1 MNASNRNHH
10 NDNKHDNAPADQET
24 GSPSTAAPAPEATSA
39 EAGIPERPVAQARKV
54 RIKLFGVGGAGGN
67 AVTHIAQTR
76 ETRVQW
82 LTQLDLVAVN
92 TDLQAL
98 DAALATEK
106 IQIGAEVTHGLG
118 AGGDPELGARAA
130 QHEATVLSAA
140 CRDLDVAFI
149 MAGMGGGTG
158 TGASAVLARVAKQ
171 QGALVLALVTM
182 PFGFEGDR
190 RRQQAVDGLE
200 ELRGHADAVIC
211 VPNDRLFKVL
221 GEGASVLEAFQ
232 RGNEF
237 MATGVQAVWQLL
249 ARKGLINLDFAD
261 LRATLNAKH
270 SDGLLSHGE
279 AEGADRA
286 RNAVKAML
294 ENPLFDGHETLAR
307 ADSVLVSILGGTD
320 LALGDVQKA
329 MEPITRQAPKAHII
343 MGAAMDEAYIGKL
356 SVTMIAASQA
366 TQRKSATPTNSV
378 ILTTTGKAT
387 VTTPANG
394 TVHRKHVPANG
405 NGGGVALPNKT
416 VPATAV
422 SAMGSST
429 PAKTKDAP
437 PSAKQET
444 LPLQTASRGRFDKTE
459 PTLHNGQDLDVPTFI
474 RKGIA
479 LSR

>member
-1 MNASNRNHH
+1 MNASKRKHH
-10 NDNKHDNAPADQET
+10 DDANPTNTPTDQPT
-24 GSPSTAAPAPEATSA
+24 VSPPAPVPGLTPVD
-39 EAGIPERPVAQARKV
+39 AGIPDRPVSQARKV
-54 RIKLFGVGGAGGN
+54 RIKLFGVGGAGCN

-76 ETRVQW
+76 ETREQW
-82 LTQLDLVAVN
+82 LTMLDLVAVN

-106 IQIGAEVTHGLG
+106 IQIGTEVTHGLG
-118 AGGDPELGARAA
+118 AGGDSDLGSRAA
-130 QHEATVLSAA
+130 QHDADVLSAA
-140 CRDLDVAFI
+140 CRDLDVVFI
-149 MAGMGGGTG
+149 LAGLGGGTG
-158 TGASAVLARVAKQ
+158 TGASAVLARIAKQ
-171 QGALVLALVTM
+171 QGALVLALVTV

-190 RRQQAVDGLE
+190 RRQQATDGLD

-211 VPNDRLFKVL
+211 VPNDRLFKVV
-221 GEGASVLEAFQ
+221 GEGASVVEAFQ

-294 ENPLFDGHETLAR
+294 ENPLFDGHETLTR

-329 MEPITRQAPKAHII
+329 MEPITRQAPQAHII
-343 MGAAMDEAYIGKL
+343 MGAAVDEAYNGKL
-356 SVTMIAASQA
+356 AVTMIAATQA
-366 TQRKSATPTNSV
+366 APRKPAVPSNGAILSTTN
-378 ILTTTGKAT
+378 KAA
-387 VTTPANG
+387 ANG
-394 TVHRKHVPANG
+394 TVPRKHVPANG
-405 NGGGVALPNKT
+405 NGGVSLPNKI
-416 VPATAV
+416 VPAAAV
-422 SAMGSST
+422 SSMGSTSST
-429 PAKTKDAP
+429 KSKEPAPTP
-437 PSAKQET
+437 KQET